1 MTSEKG
7 KNDILSA
14 RVEPTRVATL
24 LEGAIR
30 DIGIPSRPTILD
42 RINAEMHK
50 DEPDFHHLAHIIAS
64 DVGLGAGLIA
74 IANSPYFG
82 FRGRARSVNEA
93 LMMLG
98 LDVAGRAIAGLI
110 LRKVFPSSPAMERFW
125 DASAMVGRLSGWLAQ
140 KSDHGHKVRADDAYT
155 FGLFRDCGIAILMNR
170 FPQYPTVLK
179 HANGELEMSFT
190 AVEEKEYPT
199 NHAVVGSMLSQSWW
213 LPEEITMAIRH
224 HHDYVVLQQ
233 IEGSVEIPPTSR
245 SLIATAQLA
254 EHLLQHHTGMS
265 KTREWEK
272 AGAICLDLLGLEED
286 DLPSIYEE
294 SAFVIASDD

>member
-14 RVEPTRVATL
+14 RVEPVRVATL
-24 LEGAIR
+24 LESAIR
-30 DIGIPSRPTILD
+30 DIGIPSRPVILD

-64 DVGLGAGLIA
+64 DVGLAAGLIS

-98 LDVAGRAIAGLI
+98 LDVASRAIAGLI
-110 LRKVFPSSPAMERFW
+110 LRKLFPHSLAMERFW
-125 DASAMVGRLSGWLAQ
+125 DASAMVARLSGWLAQ
-140 KSDHGHKVRADDAYT
+140 QTGTGHKMRPDDAYT
-155 FGLFRDCGIAILMNR
+155 FGLFRDCGIAILLNR

-190 AVEEKEYPT
+190 AVEEKECPT
-199 NHAVVGSMLSQSWW
+199 NHAVVGSMLAQSWW
-213 LPEEITMAIRH
+213 LPEEVTMAIRH
-224 HHDYVVLQQ
+224 HHDYAVLKQ
-233 IEGSVEIPPTSR
+233 IEGSADISAASR
-245 SLIATAQLA
+245 SLIATAQFA

-272 AGAICLDLLGLEED
+272 AGDICLDLLGVESAD
-286 DLPSIYEE
+286 MPAMYEE
-294 SAFVIASDD
+294 SAFVIASED